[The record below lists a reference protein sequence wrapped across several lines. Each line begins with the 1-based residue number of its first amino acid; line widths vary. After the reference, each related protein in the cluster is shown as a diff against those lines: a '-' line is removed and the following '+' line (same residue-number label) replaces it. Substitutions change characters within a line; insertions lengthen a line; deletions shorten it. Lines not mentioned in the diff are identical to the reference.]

1 MRMRQKLNGDIV
13 NFTNAQRVLSFFAED
28 SHKEFLALEIQKA
41 TGLSK
46 AGVYRA
52 LDELACQQ
60 LIKKHKRGRFVLYS
74 AITDDCVLRQF
85 KVLKTV
91 IFLKKLVRQLKAS
104 SRKIIFFGSAARGED
119 RKDSDLDLLIVSKD
133 PEVTEKI
140 VAHFKSKR
148 KIQPVIKTSTQLVQM
163 EEKDK
168 EFFDEINSGIA
179 LWEEGD
185 EHRL

>member
-1 MRMRQKLNGDIV
+1 MRHKFNGDIV
-13 NFTNAQRVLSFFAED
+13 SFTSAQRVLSFLAED
-28 SHKEFLALEIQKA
+28 SHREFLAFEIQKD

-52 LDELACQQ
+52 LDELVYRQ
-60 LIKKHKRGRFVLYS
+60 LIKKHKRGRFVLYA
-74 AITDDCVLRQF
+74 AIADNCVLRQF

-91 IFLKKLVRQLKAS
+91 IFLKKLVQQLKAS

-119 RKDSDLDLLIVSKD
+119 REDSDLDLLIVSKD

-140 VAHFKSKR
+140 VANFKSKR
-148 KIQPVIKTSTQLVQM
+148 KIQPVVKTSAQLAQL
-163 EEKDK
+163 EEKNK
-168 EFFDEINSGIA
+168 EFFNEINSGIA

-185 EHRL
+185 EH

>member
-1 MRMRQKLNGDIV
+1 MRRKFNGDIV

-52 LDELACQQ
+52 LDELVCQQ

-74 AITDDCVLRQF
+74 AIADDCVLRQF

-91 IFLKKLVRQLKAS
+91 IFLKKLVQQLKAS
-104 SRKIIFFGSAARGED
+104 SRKIIFFGSAARGGD

-140 VAHFKSKR
+140 LSDFKSKR
-148 KIQPVIKTSTQLVQM
+148 KIQPVIKTSPQLTQL
-163 EEKDK
+163 EEKNK
-168 EFFDEINSGIA
+168 EFFNEINSGIA
-179 LWEEGD
+179 LREEGD
-185 EHRL
+185 ER

>member
-1 MRMRQKLNGDIV
+1 MRQKLNGDIV

-104 SRKIIFFGSAARGED
+104 SRKIIFFGSAARGEN

>member
-1 MRMRQKLNGDIV
+1 MRRKFNGDIV
-13 NFTNAQRVLSFFAED
+13 SFTNAQRVLSFLAED
-28 SHKEFLALEIQKA
+28 SNKEFLALEIQKA

-52 LDELACQQ
+52 LDELVYQQ

-91 IFLKKLVRQLKAS
+91 ISLKKLVQQLKAS

-140 VAHFKSKR
+140 VANFKSKR
-148 KIQPVIKTSTQLVQM
+148 KIQPVVKTSTQLAQL
-163 EEKDK
+163 EEKNK
-168 EFFDEINSGIA
+168 EFFNEINSGIA

-185 EHRL
+185 EH